1 MDKTEKFFYLPQA
14 TNASFVLSP
23 SDGPACTPEP
33 LEPEPPPESEGPA
46 GSYPCP
52 CCGCLTFPVPKEEA
66 IAYICPC
73 ASGRTTCS
81 TRTRTPPATKTG
93 E

>member
-66 IAYICPC
+66 I
-73 ASGRTTCS
+73 GRTTCS

>member
-14 TNASFVLSP
+14 TNASFVPSP
-23 SDGPACTPEP
+23 SDGPSCTPEP
-33 LEPEPPPESEGPA
+33 LEPEPEGPA

-66 IAYICPC
+66 IAYICPVC
-73 ASGRTTCS
+73 FWENDVFDPDEDAPSEIGR
-81 TRTRTPPATKTG
+81 AHV
-93 E
+93 

>member
-46 GSYPCP
+46 GS
-52 CCGCLTFPVPKEEA
+52 
-66 IAYICPC
+66 
-73 ASGRTTCS
+73 
-81 TRTRTPPATKTG
+81 
-93 E
+93 